1 MAKNKTEKKAKS
13 TKPKTTK
20 QKTTKPK
27 PVKSEPQPVDTYIK
41 RLENTDVYI
50 NVKNHAINLIPIK
63 THIGYV
69 YRHSNGELMPVISA
83 FVQSHYIDASGL
95 PGMMIKCGNRT
106 YANLYETIEKIYI
119 YKRDQ
124 VKVLEE
130 MKRNA
135 TMQKSKLSEEE
146 MAARIKKLEEK
157 LSEFAIKL
165 TRSTS
170 TVQLVDTKQSKPRR
184 VASIVHEPKKRRET
198 PVKF

>member
-1 MAKNKTEKKAKS
+1 MAKSKTEKKTKS
-13 TKPKTTK
+13 TKPKNTK
-20 QKTTKPK
+20 QKTPK

-41 RLENTDVYI
+41 RLENPEVYV

-63 THIGYV
+63 THIGYI

-157 LSEFAIKL
+157 LSEFATKL

-170 TVQLVDTKQSKPRR
+170 TVQIAKQSKPRR
-184 VASIVHEPKKRRET
+184 VASIVHEPKKRKEI